1 MVLADIYDLLND
13 LFFQS
18 LRFIII
24 AAVAGVAIFIGIKLR
39 KRHDAKKAAEDV
51 TAEEVSDTT
60 NTTM

>member
-39 KRHDAKKAAEDV
+39 KRHDAKKAA
-51 TAEEVSDTT
+51 
-60 NTTM
+60 

>member
-24 AAVAGVAIFIGIKLR
+24 AAVVGAAIFIGIKLR
-39 KRHDAKKAAEDV
+39 KRHDAKKAAENV